1 MGSLSRG
8 WSMAR
13 ASFAV
18 VRRYPKI
25 AILPVISGAAWL
37 LVLGLLVLSLL
48 PLSGLLYGL
57 TAPLWDKLGSDRA
70 GHIAFYVA
78 AAVVLYALTVVTVFF
93 NVALISCALRCHA
106 GQEPSIRAG
115 LAAAKSC
122 LPQILGWALVAATV
136 GLALNAVEGLLQ
148 DKLGIVGDLIGGLFG
163 FAWSLATYFVLPV
176 LVVEKVG
183 PITAIRRSSAI
194 LRSKWG
200 ESLAGETSL
209 RSSGLSLCLAGRRR
223 LLRRIGNP
231 IILRQRRDGRPRR
244 PFDGARRA
252 VWARHSGHL
261 PGAKHD
267 LSDRRLRLCSDRS
280 NSIHTGRRAG
290 RGLLPIQEINSAQ
303 QAASITYES
312 FVLFPFPRNVG

>member
-13 ASFAV
+13 ASLAV
-18 VRRYPKI
+18 LRRYPKI

-37 LVLGLLVLSLL
+37 LVLVLLALSLL

-106 GQEPSIRAG
+106 GQEPSIHAG

-136 GLALNAVEGLLQ
+136 GLALNAVESVLQ

-163 FAWSLATYFVLPV
+163 FAWSVATYFVLPV

-200 ESLAGETSL
+200 ESLAGET
-209 RSSGLSLCLAGRRR
+209 R
-223 LLRRIGNP
+223 
-231 IILRQRRDGRPRR
+231 
-244 PFDGARRA
+244 F
-252 VWARHSGHL
+252 
-261 PGAKHD
+261 
-267 LSDRRLRLCSDRS
+267 
-280 NSIHTGRRAG
+280 
-290 RGLLPIQEINSAQ
+290 GLLGFLFVL
-303 QAASITYES
+303 QAAVIFFAGLAIQLSYGTPAMAGLGVLLMALGTLYGLAIVVIFQVLSTIFLTGVYVYAMTDRIPPTLDAALVAGS
-312 FVLFPFPRNVG
+312 FRSKK

>member
-18 VRRYPKI
+18 LRRYPKI

-106 GQEPSIRAG
+106 GQEPSIRSG

-163 FAWSLATYFVLPV
+163 FAWSLAVLPV

-200 ESLAGETSL
+200 ESLAGET
-209 RSSGLSLCLAGRRR
+209 R
-223 LLRRIGNP
+223 
-231 IILRQRRDGRPRR
+231 
-244 PFDGARRA
+244 F
-252 VWARHSGHL
+252 
-261 PGAKHD
+261 
-267 LSDRRLRLCSDRS
+267 
-280 NSIHTGRRAG
+280 
-290 RGLLPIQEINSAQ
+290 GLLGFLFVL
-303 QAASITYES
+303 QAAAVFFAGLAIQLSYGSAAMAGLGVLLMALGALYGLVIVVIFQVLSTIFLTDVYVYAVTDRIPSTLDAALVAGS
-312 FVLFPFPRNVG
+312 FRSKK

>member
-200 ESLAGETSL
+200 ESLAGET
-209 RSSGLSLCLAGRRR
+209 R
-223 LLRRIGNP
+223 
-231 IILRQRRDGRPRR
+231 
-244 PFDGARRA
+244 F
-252 VWARHSGHL
+252 
-261 PGAKHD
+261 
-267 LSDRRLRLCSDRS
+267 
-280 NSIHTGRRAG
+280 
-290 RGLLPIQEINSAQ
+290 GLLGFLFVL
-303 QAASITYES
+303 QAAAVFFAGLAIQLSYGSAAMAGLGVLLMALGALYGLVIVVIFQVLSTIFLTGVYVYAVTDRIPSTLDAALVAGS
-312 FVLFPFPRNVG
+312 FRSKK